1 LDNPA
6 WNGLVAAIKVCHTL
20 RLREAGTVPG
30 PQLFALRNGL
40 VRARIRLRPD
50 RHGSDAVAAIAAM
63 AALAVAA
70 QADEVVASWET
81 LDLAAACGLRLL
93 HNNPALNLLCATRD
107 RGVLSRFPY
116 REQVRLAEPPMGG
129 YGSNRGGRP
138 QPTT

>member
-1 LDNPA
+1 MDNPHA
-6 WNGLVAAIKVCHTL
+6 LVAAVKVCHTL

-40 VRARIRLRPD
+40 VRARVRLRPV

-81 LDLAAACGLRLL
+81 LDLAAARGLPLL

-116 REQVRLAEPPMGG
+116 REQVLPGRTPDGRVRIEPRWQTP
-129 YGSNRGGRP
+129 
-138 QPTT
+138 PTA